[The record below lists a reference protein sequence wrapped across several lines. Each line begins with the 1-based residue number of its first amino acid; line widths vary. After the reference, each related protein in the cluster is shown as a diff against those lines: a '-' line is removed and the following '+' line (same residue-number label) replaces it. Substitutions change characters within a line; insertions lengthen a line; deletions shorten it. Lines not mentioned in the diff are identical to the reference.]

1 MPLAD
6 TSAGS
11 PRITGG
17 LNIQMDENGKRF
29 LLEKAEEGRR
39 RAERAPTE
47 NVRKLSLKMAEQ
59 LAWYARPD
67 ALSPTRTSTQVCAT
81 TACSASRAVPAKAHI
96 NRGQRRFDVGLLP
109 GPRDLS

>member
-17 LNIQMDENGKRF
+17 LNIKMDENGKRF
-29 LLEKAEEGRR
+29 LLEKAAECRR

-67 ALSPTRTSTQVCAT
+67 ALSSTRTSTQVCAT
-81 TACSASRAVPAKAHI
+81 TAWCSASRGGSGEGAHQAGKTKI
-96 NRGQRRFDVGLLP
+96 
-109 GPRDLS
+109 